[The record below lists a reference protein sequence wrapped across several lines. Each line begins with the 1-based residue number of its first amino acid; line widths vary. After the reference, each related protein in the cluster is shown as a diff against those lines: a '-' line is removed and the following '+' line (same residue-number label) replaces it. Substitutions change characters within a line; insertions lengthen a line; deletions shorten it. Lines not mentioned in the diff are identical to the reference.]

1 MSLCSEIE
9 TTKHL
14 LWDCQHVKH
23 IWGLYN
29 GYVTNLGM
37 QDNIVGEYKQIYEVA
52 TIAGLT
58 TIKIKIIQALIQIR
72 RPTNW
77 NCTNIESLIN
87 NFVKTERHNFKTNHL
102 MPNFEKM
109 EFLNKMNIIS
119 FKTTRVTR
127 HLR

>member
-1 MSLCSEIE
+1 
-9 TTKHL
+9 
-14 LWDCQHVKH
+14 
-23 IWGLYN
+23 
-29 GYVTNLGM
+29 M